1 MYILIY
7 NEAKL
12 CLLFSETKRKI
23 EFEQSS
29 GKENIPTK
37 LLPENTYVETVRA
50 EEDVP
55 DCRDVDQML
64 MDALD
69 DNVSENET
77 LLGKSQS
84 FKSLV
89 SQNDIYEKNI
99 TDTCIPSQKNSK
111 ESSSDQNMQQ
121 CVVEINNV
129 GCAIIVSDSDVVD
142 NSGAI
147 DMNNRPHISDDN
159 MLGTHAPNDES
170 IKGSDSSLNTP
181 FQKEDNMTSP
191 SFFELSQ
198 SAQKQGFFAK
208 KRRQNRNQKSAA
220 NSVEEVPPKKARK
233 GTGTPNKSKGNK
245 ESETKTMIKQETQE
259 NASGDRNSDLP
270 NKSSQLDTVATGTSS
285 QEHLCTE
292 SANECVMV
300 DDNEEVKDLEKEI
313 ESECDIK
320 IQDIRSGASDIFFGG
335 EPFTSIVD
343 KPTNKVFDIADPCL
357 IDDISSDSM
366 SSSDI
371 FESDSEPDAPKMDNK
386 RVFEEVNEDS
396 QKTSGDTKF
405 SYYSKDSQKTSGD
418 TKSSYYSKD
427 SQKTSG
433 DTKSSYYS
441 KDSQKTS
448 GDTKSSYYS
457 KDSQKTSGD
466 TKSSYYSKDS
476 QKTSGDTKS
485 SYYSKDSQKT
495 SGDTKSSYYS
505 KDTGSEDSSGLETT
519 LEVATSVSEDKLEA
533 TTASSS
539 DKNKDELGKNISD
552 TAKPSDY
559 DKKPSD
565 SDEAKRVED
574 VQSKPSTLM
583 NAFSILMTK
592 GKSLIGR
599 SMTGSFKAT
608 TAQKGKPAVDIN
620 VANKTKQ
627 NVQQKET
634 GMKRE
639 LPVKSYSWTDAKS
652 SGILFDEQ
660 GDPYNTFHF
669 SPWKHMLWVPTT
681 YVFMEKKQ
689 QK

>member
-1 MYILIY
+1 
-7 NEAKL
+7 
-12 CLLFSETKRKI
+12 
-23 EFEQSS
+23 
-29 GKENIPTK
+29 
-37 LLPENTYVETVRA
+37 
-50 EEDVP
+50 
-55 DCRDVDQML
+55 

-99 TDTCIPSQKNSK
+99 TVTCIPSQKNSK

-181 FQKEDNMTSP
+181 IQKEDNMTSP

-208 KRRQNRNQKSAA
+208 KRRQNRNQKSA

-270 NKSSQLDTVATGTSS
+270 NKSSQLGTVATGTSS

-343 KPTNKVFDIADPCL
+343 KPTNKVFDIADPCR

-396 QKTSGDTKF
+396 QKTSGDTK
-405 SYYSKDSQKTSGD
+405 
-418 TKSSYYSKD
+418 
-427 SQKTSG
+427 
-433 DTKSSYYS
+433 
-441 KDSQKTS
+441 
-448 GDTKSSYYS
+448 
-457 KDSQKTSGD
+457 
-466 TKSSYYSKDS
+466 
-476 QKTSGDTKS
+476 
-485 SYYSKDSQKT
+485 
-495 SGDTKSSYYS
+495 SSYYS
-505 KDTGSEDSSGLETT
+505 KDTGSEDSSSLETT

-565 SDEAKRVED
+565 SDEPKHVED
-574 VQSKPSTLM
+574 GQSKPSTLM

-608 TAQKGKPAVDIN
+608 TAQKGKPAVGIN

-660 GDPYNTFHF
+660 GDP
-669 SPWKHMLWVPTT
+669 TT
-681 YVFMEKKQ
+681 YIFMEKKQ